1 MGLGRKDGRK
11 DRRKNKRL
19 ALILTVFLLAGTLSG
34 CSALGVIAAEL
45 MGISTGREQ
54 REITEALGVNVSGG
68 SIILSEDSH
77 GGFHGDGMT
86 FIVLS
91 FDEEEAGGL
100 KAQMEG
106 RQGWHPLPLSEN
118 AGILV
123 YGYDTEEMQT
133 GPYLCDEQGQGVIP
147 QIQNGYYYFYDRQSE
162 STDAYDD
169 TDVFDRGSYN
179 FTLAVYD
186 SDMDMLYYVE
196 FDT

>member
-1 MGLGRKDGRK
+1 M
-11 DRRKNKRL
+11 
-19 ALILTVFLLAGTLSG
+19 TVFLLAGTLSG

-106 RQGWHPLPLSEN
+106 RQGWHLLPLSEN

>member
-1 MGLGRKDGRK
+1 
-11 DRRKNKRL
+11 
-19 ALILTVFLLAGTLSG
+19 
-34 CSALGVIAAEL
+34 
-45 MGISTGREQ
+45 
-54 REITEALGVNVSGG
+54 
-68 SIILSEDSH
+68 
-77 GGFHGDGMT
+77 MT